1 MDDFTKAQMY
11 ALGRLQGLGS
21 SEAARDAGYNQGR
34 PTVDAL
40 DLHDKARSVL
50 KGELEREAMEDQ
62 LLHHTE
68 MASQMRAMLRARDV
82 VDMFAELL

>member
-11 ALGRLQGLGS
+11 ALGRLQGADSL
-21 SEAARDAGYNQGR
+21 EAARDAGYNQGR
-34 PTVDAL
+34 PTLDAL
-40 DLHDKARSVL
+40 DLYEKACSVL
-50 KGELEREAMEDQ
+50 KGGLEREAMEEQ
-62 LLHHTE
+62 LLHYTE